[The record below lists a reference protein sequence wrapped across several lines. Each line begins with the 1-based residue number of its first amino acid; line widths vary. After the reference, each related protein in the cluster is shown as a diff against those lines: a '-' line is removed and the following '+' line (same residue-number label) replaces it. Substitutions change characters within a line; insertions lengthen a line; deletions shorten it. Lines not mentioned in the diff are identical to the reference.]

1 MHFRPKRQYP
11 NGIATAVNHSR
22 VLDTLVKNLEGM
34 AYRCLHDRHWTM
46 IFVSQGC
53 HELCGY
59 APADIV
65 ENNTVSWEEIT
76 HPEDRQD
83 VREYIETAVSGGQRF
98 ALQYRIVTQ
107 SGQVKWVA
115 ERGVGIRD
123 EQGEVAIEGFIED
136 ITARRATLE
145 ALEEAELRYRHI
157 FEHAS
162 EGIFQSTREGRYLAA
177 NPALARLYG
186 YASAAELIAN
196 LGDIERRLYVL
207 PNRRREFLDQIEN
220 HGEVLN
226 FESEVYRRDGSRIWI
241 SENAH
246 TVYDQKGQFACYEGT
261 VQNISERKQTE
272 EHLRLLAMVFSN
284 SNEAIIV
291 TDADNLIVATNPA
304 FTTLTGYQP
313 ADVVGKNPRVLS
325 AGTTAPEV
333 FREMW
338 ASLQRHGAWQ
348 GELWDR
354 RITGEAYPKWLSI
367 SLVRDESGQIRN
379 YIGSFIDI
387 SELKA
392 TQERI
397 RHLAHHDTLTELPNR
412 YSLHKKLEQALA
424 ICKRNNMQMALMLI
438 DLDRFKTIND
448 TLGHQAGDELL
459 IQVAQRLSGAVRE
472 SDIVARLGGDEF
484 VVALPGISSPA
495 DAAHL
500 AEKIGREISLPYL
513 INGQEQQT
521 TPSIG
526 ICLYPSDSTEIGDLL
541 KNADVAMYHAKA
553 KGRGNFQFF
562 TEDMNIATTARMNI
576 EADLRLALARGEFL
590 LHYQPQLDLRSG
602 TIVGVEALI
611 RWQHPTRGLVPPS
624 DFIPIAE
631 ESGMIAAIG
640 DWMLEEACRQLKI
653 WQQKGISHL
662 RMSINLSSGQFLD
675 KTLPA
680 RIHELLVR
688 NDLSAH
694 LIDLEVTES
703 MSMAS
708 PDESISVMNTL
719 RSSGLTLSI
728 DDFGT
733 GYSSL
738 AYLKLLPINTLK
750 IDRSFVKDIE
760 SDPNDADICDVT
772 VLLAHKLGL
781 EVVAEGVETEAQL
794 KFLLSIG
801 CEKIQGY
808 LISKPL
814 AAEQA
819 ELFIRNNPP
828 MADLGTIDLWPSA
841 ELSELAH
848 GEINT

>member
-1 MHFRPKRQYP
+1 MTS
-11 NGIATAVNHSR
+11 TAINHSQ

-34 AYRCLHDRHWTM
+34 AYRCLHDPHWTM
-46 IFVSQGC
+46 IFVSRGC
-53 HELCGY
+53 LDLCGY
-59 APADIV
+59 SPEEILGKAG
-65 ENNTVSWEEIT
+65 VSWETIT
-76 HPEDRQD
+76 HPEDRSY
-83 VREYIETAVSGGQRF
+83 VRECIQAALAKGLRF
-98 ALQYRIVTQ
+98 SVQYRIVGKC
-107 SGQVKWVA
+107 GQIKWVT
-115 ERGVGIRD
+115 ERGIAIRD
-123 EQGEVAIEGFIED
+123 EQGDAAIEGFIED
-136 ITARRATLE
+136 ITERRATIE
-145 ALEEAELRYRHI
+145 ALEQAELRYRHI

-186 YASAAELIAN
+186 YESAEELIAD
-196 LGDIERRLYVL
+196 LADIERRLYVQ
-207 PNRRREFLDQIEN
+207 PGRRNDFLRQIEA

-246 TVYDQKGQFACYEGT
+246 AVEGPKGEFICYEGT
-261 VQNISERKQTE
+261 VQDISERRQNE
-272 EHLRLLAMVFSN
+272 EHLRMLAMVFSN

-291 TDADNLIVATNPA
+291 TDASNRIVATNLA
-304 FTTLTGYQP
+304 FTKLTGYEP
-313 ADVVGKNPRVLS
+313 EDVIGKNPSILS
-325 AGTTAPEV
+325 AGNTPPEV

-338 ASLQRHGAWQ
+338 RSLLRDGAWQ

-354 RITGEAYPKWLSI
+354 RKTGEPYPKWLSI
-367 SLVRDESGQIRN
+367 SLVRDESGKVLN
-379 YIGSFIDI
+379 HIGSFIDI

-392 TQERI
+392 TQEKI
-397 RHLAHHDTLTELPNR
+397 RYIAHHDTLTNLPNR
-412 YSLHKKLEQALA
+412 FSMHEKLEQAVAL
-424 ICKRNNMQMALMLI
+424 CKRNKMQLALMLI

-459 IQVAQRLSGAVRE
+459 IQVAKRLTCAVRE

-484 VVALPGISSPA
+484 VVALPGITSPA

-500 AEKIGREISLPYL
+500 ADKIARDISEPYL
-513 INGQEQQT
+513 INGQELRT
-521 TPSIG
+521 SLSIG
-526 ICLYPSDSTEIGDLL
+526 ICLYPGDSQEIGDLL

-562 TEDMNIATTARMNI
+562 TEDMNIATTKRMTI
-576 EADLRLALARGEFL
+576 ESDLRLALDRQEFV

-611 RWQHPTRGLVPPS
+611 RWQHPAQGLVSPAE
-624 DFIPIAE
+624 FIPIAE
-631 ESGMIAAIG
+631 ECGMIAAIG
-640 DWMLEEACRQLKI
+640 DWVLEEACRQLKA
-653 WQQKGISHL
+653 WQDKGIAHV
-662 RMSINLSSGQFLD
+662 RMSINLSTGQFLD

-680 RIHELLVR
+680 RIHELLAS
-688 NDLSAH
+688 NGLSAE

-708 PDESISVMNTL
+708 PDESISVMRTL
-719 RSSGLTLSI
+719 SSSGLTLSI

-794 KFLLSIG
+794 KFLISIG
-801 CEKIQGY
+801 CEKVQGY

-814 AAEQA
+814 PAAEA
-819 ELFIRNNPP
+819 EIFIRNDTP
-828 MADLGTIDLWPSA
+828 MAKLGTIDLWSR
-841 ELSELAH
+841 
-848 GEINT
+848 